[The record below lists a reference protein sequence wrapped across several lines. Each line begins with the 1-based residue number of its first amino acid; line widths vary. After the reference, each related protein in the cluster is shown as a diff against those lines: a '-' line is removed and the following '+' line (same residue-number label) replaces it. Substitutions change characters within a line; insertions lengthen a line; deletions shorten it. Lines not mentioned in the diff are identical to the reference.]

1 MLKGILDQ
9 KTELRNYLF
18 RRGYL
23 LTNRTDIDTDQ
34 YPFYGNWNHTMITDH
49 FMLYTHKEQKF
60 HVYED
65 NGLQAVMVGHAYDPF
80 TMKICEKEILADCTE
95 AFQRGAIKTLE
106 IAKVLGAKEA
116 ILKAKSPSCGC
127 GKIYNGEFN
136 RTLIEGDGLTAR
148 LLKEN
153 GIKVYTEEELDSL
166 S

>member
-1 MLKGILDQ
+1 MYIVSACLAGVKCRYDG
-9 KTELRNYLF
+9 K
-18 RRGYL
+18 
-23 LTNRTDIDTDQ
+23 
-34 YPFYGNWNHTMITDH
+34 
-49 FMLYTHKEQKF
+49 
-60 HVYED
+60 D
-65 NGLQAVMVGHAYDPF
+65 N
-80 TMKICEKEILADCTE
+80 TCEKVKVLVEEGKAIIVCPEVFGDLPIPRKPCEIVKDKEGNERVLTKEGKDCTE
-95 AFQRGAIKTLE
+95 AFKMGAIKTLE

>member
-1 MLKGILDQ
+1 M
-9 KTELRNYLF
+9 
-18 RRGYL
+18 
-23 LTNRTDIDTDQ
+23 
-34 YPFYGNWNHTMITDH
+34 
-49 FMLYTHKEQKF
+49 
-60 HVYED
+60 
-65 NGLQAVMVGHAYDPF
+65 
-80 TMKICEKEILADCTE
+80 
-95 AFQRGAIKTLE
+95 GAIKTLE